1 MPPLDRRFA
10 LKAAAAL
17 AATATTAGVAAAT
30 CAVQTAASQAA
41 MTPAAALQ
49 RLQDG
54 NARFV
59 AGQPEHCDLLE
70 QVRQTAGGQA
80 PFAAVLGCI
89 DSRVPPELLF
99 DQRIGDIFT
108 ARIAGNLVDDDMLGS
123 LEFATHVA
131 GARLIV
137 VLGHSECGAIKGAI
151 DGVKLGH
158 LTGLLAKIRP
168 ALGALKYQ
176 GVASSRNAELVQRVA
191 ERNVQDGVARLARAP
206 VLAKLVQAER
216 LKIVGAMHD
225 LGTGRLRWMG

>member
-1 MPPLDRRFA
+1 MPPIDRRFA

-17 AATATTAGVAAAT
+17 AATASTAGVAAAT

-70 QVRQTAGGQA
+70 QVRQTADGQA

-99 DQRIGDIFT
+99 DQRIGDIFA

-191 ERNVQDGVARLARAP
+191 ERNVQDAMARLMGSE
-206 VLAKLVQAER
+206 VLAARVGAGE
-216 LKIVGAMHD
+216 LKIAGAMHD
-225 LGTGRLRWMG
+225 VATGEIRWLA